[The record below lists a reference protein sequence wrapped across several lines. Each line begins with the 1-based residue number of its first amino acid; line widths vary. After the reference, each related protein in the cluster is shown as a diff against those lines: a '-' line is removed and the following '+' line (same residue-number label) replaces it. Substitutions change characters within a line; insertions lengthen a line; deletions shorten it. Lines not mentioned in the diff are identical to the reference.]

1 MGFAALCPSYFSLRR
16 VGQLHA
22 AIWLPNERDGGDDIC
37 CLKPVIKM
45 RKQRIITSNF
55 PANFVAQSLQVDRSN
70 DQIRRLRNWMSIW
83 T

>member
-1 MGFAALCPSYFSLRR
+1 
-16 VGQLHA
+16 
-22 AIWLPNERDGGDDIC
+22 
-37 CLKPVIKM
+37 M